1 MSVFLLILG
10 IVLFIGLVVVH
21 EWGHFIAARRAG
33 VEVEEFGIGF
43 PPKVW
48 GKKIKTAKSRF
59 LFTINLLPLGGF
71 VRLKGESDDATA
83 KGSYGAAPLPAK
95 VKIMLAGVGMN
106 LVVAFGLL
114 TIVALMGMPTLVSDQ
129 FTVASDTKITR
140 EVENKG
146 VVKVSKVGDNTPAS
160 RAGLMTGDQIIS
172 IGDQK
177 IDKPD
182 KISQI
187 VGSQAGQRVEII
199 VSRAGQQQTLST
211 TLNAK
216 NDGSGLLGISSQSGE
231 EGIQLRQS
239 TWSAPVVAGGLIGQ
253 FTKLTFEGFGKIFS
267 SLFKGDTKTASE
279 QVTGPVGIVKI
290 LEAGSKIGINFI
302 LMITAIISL
311 SLAIMNVLPIPAL
324 DGGRLFV
331 TLAFRAV
338 KKPLTKSREEW
349 IHGTGFVAL
358 MGLFVL
364 ITIVDVK
371 RFF

>member
-10 IVLFIGLVVVH
+10 IVLFVGLVVVH
-21 EWGHFIAARRAG
+21 EWGHFIVARRGG

-43 PPKVW
+43 PPKIW
-48 GKKIKTAKSRF
+48 SRKVRTTRSKF

-83 KGSYGAAPLPAK
+83 KGSFGAAPLSTK
-95 VKIMLAGVGMN
+95 VKIMLAGVAMN

-114 TIVALMGMPTLVSDQ
+114 TLVALMGMPKLIADQ
-129 FTVASDTKITR
+129 YTVASDTKITR
-140 EVENKG
+140 DVQNAG
-146 VVKVSKVGDNTPAS
+146 LVKVAKVGDNTPAS
-160 RAGLMTGDQIIS
+160 KAGLKVDDQILS
-172 IGDQK
+172 IGGQA
-177 IDKPD
+177 IDNPD
-182 KISQI
+182 KVGQIVSQYAGQLIEIAVKRGGESQI
-187 VGSQAGQRVEII
+187 LTA
-199 VSRAGQQQTLST
+199 

-216 NDGSGLLGISSQSGE
+216 NDGNGLLGISSQSGE

-253 FTKLTFEGFGKIFS
+253 FTELTFKGLSKAVS
-267 SLFKGDTKTASE
+267 SLFRGDTKTASE
-279 QVTGPVGIVKI
+279 QVSGPVGIVVI
-290 LEAGSKIGINFI
+290 LKEGSKLGINFI

-311 SLAIMNVLPIPAL
+311 SLAIMNILPIPAL

-358 MGLFVL
+358 LGLFVL